1 MRIDDDAY
9 LNSENLEIF
18 LRKLDPNVP
27 HMIGSAGFGRD
38 QFDFVGND
46 LSQFTLN
53 SWSQVAFLNY
63 SKSKI

>member
-53 SWSQVAFLNY
+53 TWS
-63 SKSKI
+63 